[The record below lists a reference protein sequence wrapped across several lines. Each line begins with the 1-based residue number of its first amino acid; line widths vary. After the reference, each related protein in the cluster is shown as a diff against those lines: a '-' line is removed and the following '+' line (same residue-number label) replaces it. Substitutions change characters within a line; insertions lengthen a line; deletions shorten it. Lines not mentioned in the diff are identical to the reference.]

1 MALSGR
7 KTLASVGQNE
17 RCFWGSF
24 YVAGAIFGEL
34 GGRFEKV
41 DLVLWNC
48 RHFWFWTWWWFRV
61 AGAALRMPRAHFS
74 WQAQYIVDLD
84 KKVAETKVK
93 HRFWHFQ
100 CSLFLV
106 RAMLCENLRCARA
119 TLSALCARRIALVV
133 AWCWLL
139 LILWDPGKEISWV
152 PEGPPITIL
161 HVFHGAVLEVRNI
174 WRSWPRPCCEDHD
187 EILSE
192 VLAWSCTAPYEKILW
207 RSCNASSQRGPC
219 MKILQMPCFRGACMK
234 ALLGCSWEVFVAR
247 SSSLAAAGPVLTVLW
262 DSLRGPGEDLG

>member
-1 MALSGR
+1 MPFRCRTANTFSSVWHAWHFLDLA
-7 KTLASVGQNE
+7 KTLAGVGQNE
-17 RCFWGSF
+17 RCFWRSF

-48 RHFWFWTWWWFRV
+48 RHVWFWICLWFRV

-74 WQAQYIVDLD
+74 WQAQYFADLD

-133 AWCWLL
+133 VWCWLL

-152 PEGPPITIL
+152 LGK
-161 HVFHGAVLEVRNI
+161 F
-174 WRSWPRPCCEDHD
+174 
-187 EILSE
+187 
-192 VLAWSCTAPYEKILW
+192 
-207 RSCNASSQRGPC
+207 
-219 MKILQMPCFRGACMK
+219 
-234 ALLGCSWEVFVAR
+234 LL
-247 SSSLAAAGPVLTVLW
+247 
-262 DSLRGPGEDLG
+262 